1 MKTRVIPTQSH
12 GILDYVVGSALM
24 AAPGLLKLD
33 NHTAAAQA
41 PRAMGF
47 GTTAYGAAT
56 DYELGARR
64 VVPMPL
70 HLAADAAGG
79 LVLAATPWLT
89 KDAQRGA
96 RYWVPHALIGG
107 SEVLLAATTQTK
119 PHDEQTHS
127 RAARIMTKA
136 LAKAPGSPKTKAQ
149 LMAKAAGLGA
159 RAARMRGK
167 ASTSKPGRMAI
178 VPGAVAKAPGSVR
191 TKGKAAMQAAQ
202 HKASSTPP
210 APVRAG
216 IVGLGIAR
224 ELAGQKR

>member
-1 MKTRVIPTQSH
+1 MKTRVIPTQVH

-64 VVPMPL
+64 LVPMPL
-70 HLAADAAGG
+70 HLVADAAGG
-79 LVLAATPWLT
+79 LALAATPWLT

-96 RYWVPHALIGG
+96 RYWLPHALIGG
-107 SEVLLAATTQTK
+107 SEVLLAATTETR
-119 PHDEQTHS
+119 PHDERLHS
-127 RAARIMTKA
+127 RAGRVASKA
-136 LAKAPGSPKTKAQ
+136 IAKAPGSPKTKAK
-149 LMAKAAGLGA
+149 LVGRASKLGA
-159 RAARMRGK
+159 RAAM
-167 ASTSKPGRMAI
+167 AKPK
-178 VPGAVAKAPGSVR
+178 AKAR
-191 TKGKAAMQAAQ
+191 TTVKAAQR
-202 HKASSTPP
+202 KANQTPS

-224 ELAGQKR
+224 ELAGQTR